1 MFPGKDVT
9 STTFLYH
16 LTDGVGTPRARQGSE
31 EIRPKSPN
39 VSNDTFSKRTGFSK
53 IRRKQ
58 KIYVEFNNLQPG
70 RRKENGDETKN
81 KQLANRVA
89 QNGNDNNKARGVT
102 RRGEKR
108 RDNRDN
114 CTSSSSHQH
123 FIVVLPRMV
132 TLAPAV
138 TGSDRSDLVETL
150 QL

>member
-1 MFPGKDVT
+1 
-9 STTFLYH
+9 
-16 LTDGVGTPRARQGSE
+16 VGTPRARQGSE

-102 RRGEKR
+102 RRGGEYE
-108 RDNRDN
+108 
-114 CTSSSSHQH
+114 T
-123 FIVVLPRMV
+123 IE
-132 TLAPAV
+132 TIALAAAA
-138 TGSDRSDLVETL
+138 TNILLLSYQEW
-150 QL
+150 